1 MVYASY
7 ISVKLVKK
15 TSEIM
20 LSEAIACID
29 FCLFVIHVHSYR
41 DWDERECGALFYF
54 KESHKPG
61 LRLHRREQSPQW
73 TRGGGSHIARALLLG
88 IDVTLTTESPDI
100 GRWIWRLRLLLL
112 LALATNCMTPL
123 SLKHLCQMPCSAVPA
138 YLSHVLRE
146 ILDRKSTRLNSS
158 HIQKSR
164 MPSSA

>member
-1 MVYASY
+1 MCTV
-7 ISVKLVKK
+7 
-15 TSEIM
+15 TETGM
-20 LSEAIACID
+20 
-29 FCLFVIHVHSYR
+29 R
-41 DWDERECGALFYF
+41 ERECGALFYF

-61 LRLHRREQSPQW
+61 LRLHRQEQNPQW

-123 SLKHLCQMPCSAVPA
+123 SLKHLCQMPCSVVPA

-146 ILDRKSTRLNSS
+146 ILAGCHVTVKFHATSNARLFGKMGSPLHGLCPPSTFLNVEVF
-158 HIQKSR
+158 HMGR
-164 MPSSA
+164 GY